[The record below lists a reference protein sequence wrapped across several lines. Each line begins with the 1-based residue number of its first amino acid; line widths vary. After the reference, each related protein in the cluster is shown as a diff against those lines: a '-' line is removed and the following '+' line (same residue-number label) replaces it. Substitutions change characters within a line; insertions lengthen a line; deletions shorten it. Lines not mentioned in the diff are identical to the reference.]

1 MQLLTYNPSVTRG
14 EEDAWSAEFVAAD
27 AAGLAYFTTP

>member
-14 EEDAWSAEFVAAD
+14 EEDAWTAEFVAAD
-27 AAGLAYFTTP
+27 CAGLVYVTAP